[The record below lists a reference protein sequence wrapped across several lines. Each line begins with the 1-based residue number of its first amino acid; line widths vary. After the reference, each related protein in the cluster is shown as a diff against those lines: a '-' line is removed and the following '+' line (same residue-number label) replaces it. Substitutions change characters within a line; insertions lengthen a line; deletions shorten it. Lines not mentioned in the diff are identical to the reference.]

1 MTAHDMMMNDA
12 VQALEE
18 ARNSLRTA
26 TRILDGHPE
35 RNRTQNLMDAVT
47 EVEARL
53 AQSFSDER
61 ERQSVG

>member
-1 MTAHDMMMNDA
+1 MTTHDMMMNDA

-18 ARNSLRTA
+18 ARNSLRAA
-26 TRILDGHPE
+26 TRILANHPE
-35 RNRTQNLMDAVT
+35 HTQTQNLMDAVT
-47 EVEARL
+47 EVESRL